1 MIFCLF
7 SIFWI
12 TVGLP
17 KWLAE
22 ITLLSYVPP
31 LRAILTFSFA
41 ACLLSIWFI
50 AYIWREDVIPIW
62 YKFILLAV
70 NAWSY
75 FYAITHSKMDNYFS
89 DFETIAVA
97 VLGTVILAFAL
108 FGWRRLFYLAFAAV
122 IIASGFF
129 VNPVV
134 EGTGA
139 IFEKTLAKEI
149 RKIDQQDP
157 GKVWLTEDE
166 LYNFTPTLGVKSFNT
181 VRFYPDMAA
190 WKKIDPKEEY
200 EKYYNRYAHTRAFIA
215 KEDTKFILDR
225 PDMFSVT
232 LNFEDAEKLGINY
245 VISKRPLTD
254 YNQLYEAQFT
264 QLYGPDK
271 DGYMIFK
278 VEYPDYPVV
287 PQTQTQENQLVL
299 Q

>member
-89 DFETIAVA
+89 
-97 VLGTVILAFAL
+97 ILKP
-108 FGWRRLFYLAFAAV
+108 
-122 IIASGFF
+122 S
-129 VNPVV
+129 
-134 EGTGA
+134 
-139 IFEKTLAKEI
+139 
-149 RKIDQQDP
+149 
-157 GKVWLTEDE
+157 
-166 LYNFTPTLGVKSFNT
+166 
-181 VRFYPDMAA
+181 
-190 WKKIDPKEEY
+190 
-200 EKYYNRYAHTRAFIA
+200 
-215 KEDTKFILDR
+215 
-225 PDMFSVT
+225 
-232 LNFEDAEKLGINY
+232 
-245 VISKRPLTD
+245 
-254 YNQLYEAQFT
+254 QLLCWEQ
-264 QLYGPDK
+264 
-271 DGYMIFK
+271 
-278 VEYPDYPVV
+278 
-287 PQTQTQENQLVL
+287 
-299 Q
+299 